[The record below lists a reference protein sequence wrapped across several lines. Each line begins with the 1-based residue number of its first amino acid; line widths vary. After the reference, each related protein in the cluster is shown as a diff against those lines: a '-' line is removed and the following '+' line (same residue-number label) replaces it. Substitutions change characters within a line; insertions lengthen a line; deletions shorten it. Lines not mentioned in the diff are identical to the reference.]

1 MASQDIIKYIYPDE
15 QGRNTIKLDYK
26 DASHRYYVRE
36 RKNFDLPEEN
46 PKAWD
51 KAFRPKSTTG
61 VLELTL
67 EKKGLMT
74 WPLNLAMTDLFGYYN
89 FVGDDGNRLQGFS
102 EEKVPDEENP
112 GQLKKTGFLK
122 GKLFGKDRKI
132 QHLDEQEAYEI
143 IDIAARKWQGQ
154 QKKGADIGSVV
165 HNAIENYV
173 RKDKGEE
180 IELLDIPK
188 SYRELIET
196 SEYETETERQVAL
209 AEIEENT
216 AKAELA
222 FSKFVEWWKAE
233 SPELVGAEELVYSK
247 RYRICGTFDG
257 LVRVKSK
264 GLVLADWK
272 TSNASQSPEACMPE
286 GINYQY
292 FIQSAIY
299 AMFWEEM
306 GGEPIDD
313 LLIVSC
319 RKDGGFTALYASD
332 LGLDMK
338 DCINWVRAVIVCFRM
353 NEKVKPKLWQR
364 GIDLGLVTDKKGKK

>member
-1 MASQDIIKYIYPDE
+1 MASKDIIKYIYPNE
-15 QGRNTIKLDYK
+15 QGQNTIKLDYK

-36 RKNFDLPEEN
+36 RKSFDLPEDN

-74 WPLNLAMTDLFGYYN
+74 WPLNMAIGELFGFYD
-89 FVGDDGNRLQGFS
+89 FVGDDGTQMQGFS
-102 EEKVPDEENP
+102 EEKALNEKGELV
-112 GQLKKTGFLK
+112 KTGRLK
-122 GKLFGKDRKI
+122 GTMFGEDRNLINVDHDTLFGIVDSANRN
-132 QHLDEQEAYEI
+132 
-143 IDIAARKWQGQ
+143 WQRR

-165 HNAIENYV
+165 HEAIECHV
-173 RKDKGEE
+173 QEGVGE
-180 IELLDIPK
+180 LDIPATYK
-188 SYRELIET
+188 ALIEA
-196 SEYETETERQVAL
+196 SEYKTESERDEA
-209 AEIEENT
+209 I
-216 AKAELA
+216 AKIDEHVGMAELA
-222 FSKFVEWWKAE
+222 FSKFVEWWAKE
-233 SPELVGAEELVYSK
+233 KPELVGVEQITYSK

-257 LVRVKSK
+257 LIRVNGK
-264 GLVLADWK
+264 LVLADWK
-272 TSNASQSPEACMPE
+272 TSNASKSPEACMPE

-299 AMFWEEM
+299 AIFWEEM
-306 GGEPIDD
+306 GGDPIED

-332 LGLDMK
+332 LDLDMK
-338 DCINWVRAVIVCFRM
+338 EMINWVRAVIVCFRM

-364 GIDLGLVTDKKGKK
+364 GIDLGLVEDKKGKK